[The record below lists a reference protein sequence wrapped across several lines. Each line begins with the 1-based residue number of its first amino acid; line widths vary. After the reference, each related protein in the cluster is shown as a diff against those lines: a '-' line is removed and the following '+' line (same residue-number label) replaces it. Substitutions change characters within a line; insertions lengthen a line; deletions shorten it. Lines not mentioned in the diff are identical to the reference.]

1 MDVKRCARFIDAEKR
16 HRGID
21 IVRRARNEGRCGGVC
36 GHLKTRTANDE
47 RSPRTRSRACSRI
60 GLDALELVD
69 VPHEIGCV
77 HTSSVRASRVACPR
91 ARPTHALRTRRF
103 ASYLAAAAC
112 ADTGFWIST
121 VASGWLVLT
130 LTNSPFWLGTI
141 AASGQLPYLLF
152 SFYGGTLADR
162 FDRRTLVA
170 GGNAILLALAL
181 ALAALIATGHVTL
194 ATLAILSFAI
204 GTIIALEHPVDRA
217 WLYDLVRGEELGR
230 AIALSSLEWSVAR
243 TLGPAFGGIAIATVG
258 VAVGFAV
265 FAVSLVPMIALALVL
280 GRKSARRDEERAD
293 EVATFVAP
301 RVSRLEAVVV
311 PFSLLI
317 AAFTIGIT
325 PYITLL
331 PDIAKNILHLDVRG
345 YGILS
350 ACGGGGAIVGALVL
364 AKIGE
369 IGTKGR
375 VIPIAMFASAIALI
389 AFTFVRDV
397 TVAGIM
403 LFVIGAIDTLM
414 YALANT
420 YVQEC
425 AGDEE
430 RGRAN
435 GLFSLAFLGGIP
447 IGNFA
452 IGSLA
457 SAIGT
462 ERALVAAA
470 VGAGCVCVIFW
481 FGAPG
486 AREAA

>member
-1 MDVKRCARFIDAEKR
+1 M
-16 HRGID
+16 
-21 IVRRARNEGRCGGVC
+21 
-36 GHLKTRTANDE
+36 
-47 RSPRTRSRACSRI
+47 
-60 GLDALELVD
+60 
-69 VPHEIGCV
+69 
-77 HTSSVRASRVACPR
+77 
-91 ARPTHALRTRRF
+91 RTRRF
-103 ASYLAAAAC
+103 AAYLAAAAC

-141 AASGQLPYLLF
+141 AACGQLPYLLF

-170 GGNAILLALAL
+170 GGNALLVAIAL
-181 ALAALIATGHVTL
+181 ALAALIASGHVTL
-194 ATLAILSFAI
+194 ATLAVLSFAI

-243 TLGPAFGGIAIATVG
+243 TIGPAFGGVAIATVG

-280 GRKSARRDEERAD
+280 GRKSARHDDARAD
-293 EVATFVAP
+293 AIAIPVTP
-301 RVSRLEAVVV
+301 RVSKLDAVVV

-331 PDIAKNILHLDVRG
+331 PDIAKNVLHLDVRG

-350 ACGGGGAIVGALVL
+350 ACGGAGAIAGALVL

-369 IGTKGR
+369 IETKGR
-375 VIPIAMFASAIALI
+375 VIPIAMFASVVALV

-397 TVAGIM
+397 TVAGVL
-403 LFVIGAIDTLM
+403 LFAIGAIDTLM

-425 AGDEE
+425 AGDDE

-452 IGSLA
+452 IGGLA
-457 SAIGT
+457 GAIGT

-470 VGAGCVCVIFW
+470 LAAGCVCIVFW
-481 FGAPG
+481 FAAPR
-486 AREAA
+486 ARDAA